1 MKTDGENNHS
11 VPLFNENN
19 VNNFQKITK
28 GLTCGHMFRLVRFTS
43 SSMKILSVR
52 TAALPALLF
61 PLIAVAQPGTS
72 DEQTMV
78 VTAAPTAV
86 SELDT
91 PAAVSVVN
99 GDEMRQAAPRVNL
112 SESLGA
118 VPGLQVQNR
127 QNYAQDLQLSIRGFG
142 SRSTY
147 GVRGLRIY
155 VDGIPATMPDG
166 QGQTSNIDI
175 GSVDSLDVLRG
186 PFSAL
191 YGNSSGGVINV
202 TTQTGSQPPTIEASS
217 YYGSFG
223 TWHYGLKATGA
234 VGDGTHAGDVD
245 YTVSTNRF
253 TTHGYRDHSGAR
265 KNLAN
270 AKLGVR
276 INDVS
281 KLTLLFNSVDIK
293 ANDAGGLTYDEWRNN
308 PRQSPRGDQY
318 NTRKSTKQTQAGLRY
333 ERQLSEQDDLSVMMY
348 AGERETTQYQSIP
361 RAPQLNP
368 SHAGGVIDLTRHYQG
383 IDTRWTHRGEL
394 LVPVTFTTGLDYE
407 NMSERRKGVENF
419 VMVNGAPQYGEEGNL
434 RRNERNLMWNIDPY
448 LQTQWQLTDKL
459 SLDAGVR
466 YSSVWFDS
474 NDYYVTPG
482 NGDDSGDASYH
493 KWLPAGSLKYA
504 VTEAWNVYLSAGR
517 GFETPTINE
526 LSYRSDNQSG
536 LNFGLQPATNDTV
549 EIGSKTRIG
558 NGLFT
563 AALFQTNTDNEIV
576 VDASSGGRTSYK
588 NAGKTRRQGMELG
601 LDQQFGES
609 WRLKAAWTWLDA
621 TYRTNVCDDASCNG
635 NRIPGI
641 ARNMGYASF
650 GYQPDRG
657 WYAGSDIRYM
667 SDIMANDEN
676 TAKAPSWT
684 VVGLTTGYKWSYG
697 KMDMDLFGRV
707 DNLFDRSYVGSVIVN
722 ESNGRYYEPAPGR
735 NYGVGLNLAWRF
747 E

>member
-1 MKTDGENNHS
+1 
-11 VPLFNENN
+11 
-19 VNNFQKITK
+19 
-28 GLTCGHMFRLVRFTS
+28 
-43 SSMKILSVR
+43 MKILSVR
-52 TAALPALLF
+52 HAALPALLL
-61 PLIAVAQPGTS
+61 PLIAAAQAA

-78 VTAAPTAV
+78 VTAAPTTV

-166 QGQTSNIDI
+166 QGQTSNIDT
-175 GSVDSLDVLRG
+175 GSVDTIEVLRG

-202 TTQTGSQPPTIEASS
+202 TSQTGTQPPTVEASS

-223 TWHYGLKATGA
+223 TWHYGMKATGA
-234 VGDGTHAGDVD
+234 VGDGSHAGDVD

-270 AKLGVR
+270 ARLGVR

-281 KLTLLFNSVDIK
+281 KLTLLLNSVDIK
-293 ANDAGGLTYDEWRNN
+293 ANDAGGLTADEWRDN

-318 NTRKSTKQTQAGLRY
+318 NTRKNTRQTQAGLRY
-333 ERQLSEQDDLSVMMY
+333 ERQLSAQDDLSVMMY
-348 AGERETTQYQSIP
+348 AGERETTQFQSIP
-361 RAPQLNP
+361 RAPQLKP

-383 IDTRWTHRGEL
+383 IDTRLTHRGEL
-394 LVPVTFTTGLDYE
+394 LVPVTLTAGLDYE
-407 NMSERRKGVENF
+407 NMSERRKGYENF
-419 VMVNGAPQYGEEGNL
+419 VMVNGAPQYGEQGAL
-434 RRNERNLMWNIDPY
+434 RRNERNLMWNVDPY

-474 NDYYVTPG
+474 NDYYITPG

-504 VTEAWNVYLSAGR
+504 LTDAWNVYLSAGR

-536 LNFGLQPATNDTV
+536 LNFGLKPSTNDTV

-576 VDASSGGRTSYK
+576 VDSSSGGRTSYK

-650 GYQPDRG
+650 GYQPEQG

-697 KMDMDLFGRV
+697 RMDMDLFGRI
-707 DNLFDRSYVGSVIVN
+707 DNLFDREYVGSVIVN

-735 NYGVGLNLAWRF
+735 NYGIGLNLAWRF

>member
-1 MKTDGENNHS
+1 
-11 VPLFNENN
+11 
-19 VNNFQKITK
+19 
-28 GLTCGHMFRLVRFTS
+28 
-43 SSMKILSVR
+43 MKILSVR
-52 TAALPALLF
+52 HAALPALLL
-61 PLIAVAQPGTS
+61 PLIAAAQTA

-78 VTAAPTAV
+78 VTAAPTTV

-175 GSVDSLDVLRG
+175 GSVDTIEVLRG

-202 TTQTGSQPPTIEASS
+202 TSQTGTQPPTVEASS

-223 TWHYGLKATGA
+223 TWHYGMKATGA
-234 VGDGTHAGDVD
+234 VGDGSHAGDVD

-270 AKLGVR
+270 ARLGVR

-281 KLTLLFNSVDIK
+281 KLTLLLNSVDIK
-293 ANDAGGLTYDEWRNN
+293 ANDAGGLTADEWRDN

-318 NTRKSTKQTQAGLRY
+318 NTRKNTRQTQAGLRY
-333 ERQLSEQDDLSVMMY
+333 ERQLSAQDDLSVMMY
-348 AGERETTQYQSIP
+348 AGERETTQFQSIP
-361 RAPQLNP
+361 RAPQLKP

-383 IDTRWTHRGEL
+383 IDTRLTHRGEL
-394 LVPVTFTTGLDYE
+394 LVPVTLTAGLDYE
-407 NMSERRKGVENF
+407 NMSERRKGYENF
-419 VMVNGAPQYGEEGNL
+419 VMVNGAPQYGEQGAL
-434 RRNERNLMWNIDPY
+434 RRNERNLMWNVDPY
-448 LQTQWQLTDKL
+448 LQTQWQLTEKL

-474 NDYYVTPG
+474 NDYYITPG

-504 VTEAWNVYLSAGR
+504 LTDAWNVYLSAGR
-517 GFETPTINE
+517 GFEAPTINE

-536 LNFGLQPATNDTV
+536 LNFGLKPSTNDTV
-549 EIGSKTRIG
+549 EIGSKTRLG
-558 NGLFT
+558 NGLLT

-576 VDASSGGRTSYK
+576 VDSSSGGRTSYK

-650 GYQPDRG
+650 GYQPEQG

-697 KMDMDLFGRV
+697 RMDMDLFGRV
-707 DNLFDRSYVGSVIVN
+707 DNLFDREYVGSVIVN

-735 NYGVGLNLAWRF
+735 NYGIGLNLAWRF

>member
-1 MKTDGENNHS
+1 
-11 VPLFNENN
+11 
-19 VNNFQKITK
+19 
-28 GLTCGHMFRLVRFTS
+28 
-43 SSMKILSVR
+43 MKILSVR
-52 TAALPALLF
+52 HAALPALLL
-61 PLIAVAQPGTS
+61 PLIAAAQAA

-78 VTAAPTAV
+78 VTAAPTTV

-175 GSVDSLDVLRG
+175 GSVDTLEVLRG

-202 TTQTGSQPPTIEASS
+202 TSQTGTQPPTVEASS

-223 TWHYGLKATGA
+223 AWHYGMKATGA
-234 VGDGTHAGDVD
+234 VGDGSHAGDVD

-270 AKLGVR
+270 ARLGVR

-281 KLTLLFNSVDIK
+281 KLTLLLNSVDIK
-293 ANDAGGLTYDEWRNN
+293 ANDAGGLTADEWRDN

-318 NTRKSTKQTQAGLRY
+318 NTRKDTRQTQAGLRY
-333 ERQLSEQDDLSVMMY
+333 ERQLSAQDDLSVMMY

-361 RAPQLNP
+361 RAPQLKP

-383 IDTRWTHRGEL
+383 IDTRLTHRGEL
-394 LVPVTFTTGLDYE
+394 LVPVTLTAGLDYE
-407 NMSERRKGVENF
+407 NMSERRKGYENF
-419 VMVNGAPQYGEEGNL
+419 VMVNGAPQYGEQGAL
-434 RRNERNLMWNIDPY
+434 RRNERNLMWNVDPY

-474 NDYYVTPG
+474 NDYYITPG
-482 NGDDSGDASYH
+482 NDDDSGDASYH

-504 VTEAWNVYLSAGR
+504 LTDAWNVYLSAGR

-526 LSYRSDNQSG
+526 LSYRADNQSG
-536 LNFGLQPATNDTV
+536 LNFGLKPSTNDTV

-558 NGLFT
+558 NGLLT
-563 AALFQTNTDNEIV
+563 AALFQTDTDNEIV
-576 VDASSGGRTSYK
+576 VDSSSGGRTSYK

-621 TYRTNVCDDASCNG
+621 TYRTNVCGDASCNG

-650 GYQPDRG
+650 GYQPEQG

-697 KMDMDLFGRV
+697 RMDMDLFGRV
-707 DNLFDRSYVGSVIVN
+707 DNLFDREYVGSVIVN

-735 NYGVGLNLAWRF
+735 NYGIGLNLAWRF

>member
-1 MKTDGENNHS
+1 
-11 VPLFNENN
+11 
-19 VNNFQKITK
+19 
-28 GLTCGHMFRLVRFTS
+28 
-43 SSMKILSVR
+43 MKILSVR
-52 TAALPALLF
+52 HAALPALLL
-61 PLIAVAQPGTS
+61 PLIAAAQTA

-78 VTAAPTAV
+78 VTAAPTTV

-175 GSVDSLDVLRG
+175 GSVDTIEVLRG

-202 TTQTGSQPPTIEASS
+202 TSQTGTQPPTVEASS

-223 TWHYGLKATGA
+223 TWHYGMKATGA
-234 VGDGTHAGDVD
+234 VGDGSHAGDVD

-270 AKLGVR
+270 ARLGVR

-281 KLTLLFNSVDIK
+281 KLTLLLNSVDIK
-293 ANDAGGLTYDEWRNN
+293 ANDAGGLTADEWRDN

-318 NTRKSTKQTQAGLRY
+318 NTRKNTRQTQAGLRY
-333 ERQLSEQDDLSVMMY
+333 ERQLSAQDDLSVMMY
-348 AGERETTQYQSIP
+348 AGERETTQFQSIP
-361 RAPQLNP
+361 RAPQLKP

-383 IDTRWTHRGEL
+383 IDTRLTHRGEL
-394 LVPVTFTTGLDYE
+394 LVPVTLTAGLDYE
-407 NMSERRKGVENF
+407 NMSERRKGYENF
-419 VMVNGAPQYGEEGNL
+419 VMVNGAPQYGEQGAL
-434 RRNERNLMWNIDPY
+434 RRNERNLMWNVDPY
-448 LQTQWQLTDKL
+448 LQTQWQFTDKL

-474 NDYYVTPG
+474 NDYYITPG

-504 VTEAWNVYLSAGR
+504 LTDAWNVYLSAGR

-536 LNFGLQPATNDTV
+536 LNFGLKPSTNDTV
-549 EIGSKTRIG
+549 EIGSKTRLG
-558 NGLFT
+558 NGLLT

-576 VDASSGGRTSYK
+576 VDSSSGGRTSYK

-650 GYQPDRG
+650 GYQPEQG

-697 KMDMDLFGRV
+697 RMDMDLFGRV
-707 DNLFDRSYVGSVIVN
+707 DNLFDREYVGSVIVN

-735 NYGVGLNLAWRF
+735 NYGIGLNLAWRF

>member
-1 MKTDGENNHS
+1 
-11 VPLFNENN
+11 
-19 VNNFQKITK
+19 
-28 GLTCGHMFRLVRFTS
+28 
-43 SSMKILSVR
+43 MKILSVR
-52 TAALPALLF
+52 HAALPALLL
-61 PLIAVAQPGTS
+61 PLIAAAQAA

-78 VTAAPTAV
+78 VTAAPTTV

-175 GSVDSLDVLRG
+175 GSVDTIEVLRG

-202 TTQTGSQPPTIEASS
+202 TSQTGTQPPTVEASS

-223 TWHYGLKATGA
+223 TWHYGMKATGA
-234 VGDGTHAGDVD
+234 VGDGSHAGDVD

-270 AKLGVR
+270 ARLGVR

-281 KLTLLFNSVDIK
+281 KLTLLLNSVDIK
-293 ANDAGGLTYDEWRNN
+293 ANDAGGLTADEWRDN
-308 PRQSPRGDQY
+308 PRQSPHGDQY
-318 NTRKSTKQTQAGLRY
+318 NTRKNTRQTQAGLRY
-333 ERQLSEQDDLSVMMY
+333 ERQLSAQDDLSVMMY
-348 AGERETTQYQSIP
+348 AGERETTQFQSIP
-361 RAPQLNP
+361 RAPQLKP

-383 IDTRWTHRGEL
+383 IDTRLTHRGEL
-394 LVPVTFTTGLDYE
+394 LVPVTLTAGLDYE
-407 NMSERRKGVENF
+407 NMSERRKGYENF
-419 VMVNGAPQYGEEGNL
+419 VMVNGAPQYGEQGAL
-434 RRNERNLMWNIDPY
+434 RRNERNLMWNVDPY

-474 NDYYVTPG
+474 NDYYITPG

-504 VTEAWNVYLSAGR
+504 LTDAWNVYLSAGR

-536 LNFGLQPATNDTV
+536 LNFGLKPSTNDTV

-576 VDASSGGRTSYK
+576 VDSSSGGRTSYK

-650 GYQPDRG
+650 GYQPEQG

-697 KMDMDLFGRV
+697 RMDMDLFGRI
-707 DNLFDRSYVGSVIVN
+707 DNLFDREYVGSVIVN

-735 NYGVGLNLAWRF
+735 NYGIGLNLAWRF
-747 E
+747 EYHAPSPPMPLAIGGRSAFPYRLFHRQADTRQPTALDTPPPS

>member
-1 MKTDGENNHS
+1 
-11 VPLFNENN
+11 
-19 VNNFQKITK
+19 
-28 GLTCGHMFRLVRFTS
+28 
-43 SSMKILSVR
+43 MKILSVR
-52 TAALPALLF
+52 HAALPALLL
-61 PLIAVAQPGTS
+61 PLIAAAQAA

-78 VTAAPTAV
+78 VTAAPTTV

-99 GDEMRQAAPRVNL
+99 GDEMRQAVPRVNL

-175 GSVDSLDVLRG
+175 GSVDTIEVLRG

-202 TTQTGSQPPTIEASS
+202 TSQTGTQPPTVEASS

-223 TWHYGLKATGA
+223 TWHYGMKATGA
-234 VGDGTHAGDVD
+234 VGDGSHAGDVD

-270 AKLGVR
+270 ARLGVR

-281 KLTLLFNSVDIK
+281 KLTLLLNSVDIK
-293 ANDAGGLTYDEWRNN
+293 ANDAGGLTADEWRDN

-318 NTRKSTKQTQAGLRY
+318 NTRKNTRQTQAGLRY
-333 ERQLSEQDDLSVMMY
+333 ERQLSAQDDLSVMMY
-348 AGERETTQYQSIP
+348 AGERETTQFQSIP
-361 RAPQLNP
+361 RAPQLKP

-383 IDTRWTHRGEL
+383 IDTRLTHRGEL
-394 LVPVTFTTGLDYE
+394 LVPVTLTAGLDYE
-407 NMSERRKGVENF
+407 NMSERRKGYENF
-419 VMVNGAPQYGEEGNL
+419 VMVNGAPQYGEQGAL
-434 RRNERNLMWNIDPY
+434 RRNERNLMWNVDPY

-474 NDYYVTPG
+474 NDYYITPG

-493 KWLPAGSLKYA
+493 KWLPAGSLKY
-504 VTEAWNVYLSAGR
+504 TLTDAWNVYLSAGR

-536 LNFGLQPATNDTV
+536 LNFGLKPSTNDTV

-576 VDASSGGRTSYK
+576 VDSSSGGRTSYK

-650 GYQPDRG
+650 GYQPEQG

-697 KMDMDLFGRV
+697 RMDMDLFGRI
-707 DNLFDRSYVGSVIVN
+707 DNLFDREYVGSVIVN

-735 NYGVGLNLAWRF
+735 NYGIGLNLAWRF

>member
-1 MKTDGENNHS
+1 
-11 VPLFNENN
+11 
-19 VNNFQKITK
+19 
-28 GLTCGHMFRLVRFTS
+28 
-43 SSMKILSVR
+43 MKILSVR
-52 TAALPALLF
+52 HAALPALLL
-61 PLIAVAQPGTS
+61 PLIAAAQAA

-78 VTAAPTAV
+78 VTAAPTTV

-175 GSVDSLDVLRG
+175 GSVDTIEVLRG

-202 TTQTGSQPPTIEASS
+202 TSQTGTQPPTVEASS

-223 TWHYGLKATGA
+223 TWHYGMKATGA
-234 VGDGTHAGDVD
+234 VGDGSHAGDVD

-270 AKLGVR
+270 ARLGVR

-281 KLTLLFNSVDIK
+281 KLTLLQNSVDIK
-293 ANDAGGLTYDEWRNN
+293 ANDAGGLTADEWRDN

-318 NTRKSTKQTQAGLRY
+318 NTRKNTRQTQAGLRY
-333 ERQLSEQDDLSVMMY
+333 ERQLSAQDDLSVMMY
-348 AGERETTQYQSIP
+348 AGERETTQFQSIP
-361 RAPQLNP
+361 RAPQLKP

-383 IDTRWTHRGEL
+383 IDTRLTHRGEL
-394 LVPVTFTTGLDYE
+394 LVPVTLTAGLDYE
-407 NMSERRKGVENF
+407 NMSERRKGYENF
-419 VMVNGAPQYGEEGNL
+419 VMVNGAPQYGEQGAL
-434 RRNERNLMWNIDPY
+434 RRNERNLMWNVDPY

-474 NDYYVTPG
+474 NDYYITPG

-504 VTEAWNVYLSAGR
+504 LTDAWNVYLSAGR

-536 LNFGLQPATNDTV
+536 LNFGLKPSTNDTV

-576 VDASSGGRTSYK
+576 VDSSSGGRTSYK

-650 GYQPDRG
+650 GYQPEQG

-697 KMDMDLFGRV
+697 RMDMDLFGRI
-707 DNLFDRSYVGSVIVN
+707 DNLFDREYVGSVIVN

-735 NYGVGLNLAWRF
+735 NYGIGLNLAWRF

>member
-1 MKTDGENNHS
+1 
-11 VPLFNENN
+11 
-19 VNNFQKITK
+19 
-28 GLTCGHMFRLVRFTS
+28 
-43 SSMKILSVR
+43 MKIIAMR
-52 TAALPALLF
+52 TVALPALLL
-61 PLIAVAQPGTS
+61 PLVASVHASTN

-78 VTAAPTAV
+78 VTATPTAV

-99 GDEMRQAAPRVNL
+99 GDDMRQAAPRINL

-147 GVRGLRIY
+147 GVRGLRLY

-175 GSVDSLDVLRG
+175 GSIDSLEVLRG

-202 TTQTGSQPPTIEASS
+202 NTQTGSQPPTIEASS

-234 VGDGTHAGDVD
+234 VGDGTQAGDVD

-253 TTHGYRDHSGAR
+253 TTHGSRDHSGAR

-293 ANDAGGLTYDEWRNN
+293 ANDPGGLTYDEWRNN
-308 PRQSPRGDQY
+308 PQQSPRGDQY
-318 NTRKSTKQTQAGLRY
+318 NTRKTVKQTQAGLRY
-333 ERQLSEQDDLSVMMY
+333 ERQLSQQDDLSVMMY

-361 RAPQLNP
+361 VAAQDNP
-368 SHAGGVIDLTRHYQG
+368 SNSGGVIDLTRHYQG

-394 LVPVTFTTGLDYE
+394 LVPVTFTTGLNYE
-407 NMSERRKGVENF
+407 NMSEQRKGYENF
-419 VMVNGAPQYGEEGNL
+419 VVTNDGVQLGEKGNL
-434 RRNERNLMWNIDPY
+434 RRNERNLMWNVDPY

-459 SLDAGVR
+459 TFDAGVR

-474 NDYYVTPG
+474 NDHYVTEDNP
-482 NGDDSGDASYH
+482 DSSDSTSYH

-517 GFETPTINE
+517 GFETPTITE
-526 LSYRSDNQSG
+526 LSYRSKNIAG
-536 LNFGLQPATNDTV
+536 LNLGLKPATNDTV
-549 EIGSKTRIG
+549 EIGSKLRVA
-558 NGLFT
+558 NGLLT
-563 AALFQTNTDNEIV
+563 AALFQTDTDNEIV
-576 VDASSGGRTSYK
+576 ADDSAGGRTSYK
-588 NAGKTRRQGMELG
+588 NAGKTRRQGVELG
-601 LDQQFGES
+601 LDQQFGDS
-609 WRLKAAWTWLDA
+609 WKLKVAWTWLDA
-621 TYRTNVCDDASCNG
+621 TYRTNVCDSSDCNG

-650 GYQPDRG
+650 GYQPEQG
-657 WYAGSDIRYM
+657 WYAGSDTRYM
-667 SDIMANDEN
+667 GDIMANDAN

-707 DNLFDRSYVGSVIVN
+707 DNLFDRTYVGSLIVN
-722 ESNGRYYEPAPGR
+722 ESKGRYFEPAPGR
-735 NYGVGLNLAWRF
+735 NFGIGMNLAWRF

>member
-1 MKTDGENNHS
+1 
-11 VPLFNENN
+11 
-19 VNNFQKITK
+19 
-28 GLTCGHMFRLVRFTS
+28 
-43 SSMKILSVR
+43 MKILSVR
-52 TAALPALLF
+52 HAALPALLL
-61 PLIAVAQPGTS
+61 PLIAAAQAA

-78 VTAAPTAV
+78 VTAAPTTV

-175 GSVDSLDVLRG
+175 GSVDTIEVLRG

-202 TTQTGSQPPTIEASS
+202 TSQTGTQPPTVEASS

-223 TWHYGLKATGA
+223 TWHYGMKATGA
-234 VGDGTHAGDVD
+234 VGDGSHAGDVD

-270 AKLGVR
+270 ARLGVR

-281 KLTLLFNSVDIK
+281 KLTLLLNSVDIK
-293 ANDAGGLTYDEWRNN
+293 ANDAGGLTADEWRDN

-318 NTRKSTKQTQAGLRY
+318 NTRKNTRQTQAGLRY
-333 ERQLSEQDDLSVMMY
+333 ERQLSAQDDLSVMMY
-348 AGERETTQYQSIP
+348 AGERETTQFQSIP
-361 RAPQLNP
+361 RAPQLKP

-383 IDTRWTHRGEL
+383 IDTRLTHRGEL
-394 LVPVTFTTGLDYE
+394 LVPVTLTAGLDYE
-407 NMSERRKGVENF
+407 NMSERRKGYENF
-419 VMVNGAPQYGEEGNL
+419 VMVNGAPQYGEQGAL
-434 RRNERNLMWNIDPY
+434 RRNERNLMWNVDPY

-474 NDYYVTPG
+474 NDYYITPG

-504 VTEAWNVYLSAGR
+504 LTDAWNVYLSAGR

-536 LNFGLQPATNDTV
+536 LNFGLKPSTNDTV

-576 VDASSGGRTSYK
+576 VDSSSGGRTSYK

-609 WRLKAAWTWLDA
+609 WSLKAAWTWLDA

-650 GYQPDRG
+650 GYQPEQG

-697 KMDMDLFGRV
+697 RMDMDLFGRI
-707 DNLFDRSYVGSVIVN
+707 DNLFDREYVGSVIVN

-735 NYGVGLNLAWRF
+735 NYGIGLNLAWRF

>member
-1 MKTDGENNHS
+1 MRH
-11 VPLFNENN
+11 
-19 VNNFQKITK
+19 
-28 GLTCGHMFRLVRFTS
+28 
-43 SSMKILSVR
+43 
-52 TAALPALLF
+52 AALPALLL
-61 PLIAVAQPGTS
+61 PLIAAAQAA

-78 VTAAPTAV
+78 VTAAPTTV

-175 GSVDSLDVLRG
+175 GSVDTIEVLRG

-202 TTQTGSQPPTIEASS
+202 TSQTGTQPPTVEASS

-223 TWHYGLKATGA
+223 TWHYGMKATGA
-234 VGDGTHAGDVD
+234 VGDGSHAGDVD

-270 AKLGVR
+270 ARLGVR

-281 KLTLLFNSVDIK
+281 KLTLLLNSVDIK
-293 ANDAGGLTYDEWRNN
+293 ANDAGGLTADEWRDN

-318 NTRKSTKQTQAGLRY
+318 NTRKNTRQTQAGLRY
-333 ERQLSEQDDLSVMMY
+333 ERQLSAQDDLSVMMY
-348 AGERETTQYQSIP
+348 AGERETTQFQSIP
-361 RAPQLNP
+361 RAPQLKP

-383 IDTRWTHRGEL
+383 IDTRLTHRGEL
-394 LVPVTFTTGLDYE
+394 LVPVTLTAGLDYE
-407 NMSERRKGVENF
+407 NMSERRKGYENF
-419 VMVNGAPQYGEEGNL
+419 VMVNGAPQYGEQGAL
-434 RRNERNLMWNIDPY
+434 RRNERNLMWNVDPY

-474 NDYYVTPG
+474 NDYYITPG

-504 VTEAWNVYLSAGR
+504 LTDAWNVYLSAGR

-536 LNFGLQPATNDTV
+536 LNFGLKPSTNDTV

-576 VDASSGGRTSYK
+576 VDSSSGGRTSYK

-650 GYQPDRG
+650 GYQPEQG

-697 KMDMDLFGRV
+697 RMDMDLFGRI
-707 DNLFDRSYVGSVIVN
+707 DNLFDREYVGSVIVN

-735 NYGVGLNLAWRF
+735 NYGIGMNLAWRF

>member
-1 MKTDGENNHS
+1 
-11 VPLFNENN
+11 
-19 VNNFQKITK
+19 
-28 GLTCGHMFRLVRFTS
+28 
-43 SSMKILSVR
+43 MKILSVR
-52 TAALPALLF
+52 HAALPALLL
-61 PLIAVAQPGTS
+61 PLIAAAQAA

-78 VTAAPTAV
+78 VTAAPTTV

-175 GSVDSLDVLRG
+175 GSVDTIEVLRG

-202 TTQTGSQPPTIEASS
+202 TSQTGTQPPTVEASS

-223 TWHYGLKATGA
+223 TWHYGMKATGA
-234 VGDGTHAGDVD
+234 VGDGSHAGDVD

-270 AKLGVR
+270 ARLGVR

-281 KLTLLFNSVDIK
+281 KLTLLLNSVDIK
-293 ANDAGGLTYDEWRNN
+293 ANDAGGLTADEWRDN

-318 NTRKSTKQTQAGLRY
+318 NTRKNTRQTQAGLRY
-333 ERQLSEQDDLSVMMY
+333 ERQLSAQDDLSVMMY
-348 AGERETTQYQSIP
+348 AGERETTQFQSIP
-361 RAPQLNP
+361 RAPQLKP

-383 IDTRWTHRGEL
+383 IDTRLTHRGEL
-394 LVPVTFTTGLDYE
+394 LVPVTLTAGLDYE
-407 NMSERRKGVENF
+407 NMSERRKGYENF
-419 VMVNGAPQYGEEGNL
+419 VMVNGAPQYGEQGAL
-434 RRNERNLMWNIDPY
+434 RRNERNLMWNVDPY

-474 NDYYVTPG
+474 NDYYITPG

-504 VTEAWNVYLSAGR
+504 LTDAWNVYLSAGR

-536 LNFGLQPATNDTV
+536 LNFGLKPSTNDTV

-563 AALFQTNTDNEIV
+563 ATLFQTNTDNEIV
-576 VDASSGGRTSYK
+576 VDSSSGGRTSYK

-650 GYQPDRG
+650 GYQPEQG

-667 SDIMANDEN
+667 SEIMANDEN

-697 KMDMDLFGRV
+697 RMDMDLFGRI
-707 DNLFDRSYVGSVIVN
+707 DNLFDREYVGSVIVN

-735 NYGVGLNLAWRF
+735 NYGIGLNLAWRF

>member
-1 MKTDGENNHS
+1 
-11 VPLFNENN
+11 
-19 VNNFQKITK
+19 
-28 GLTCGHMFRLVRFTS
+28 
-43 SSMKILSVR
+43 MKILSVR
-52 TAALPALLF
+52 HAALPALLL
-61 PLIAVAQPGTS
+61 PLIAAAQAA

-78 VTAAPTAV
+78 VTAAPTTV

-175 GSVDSLDVLRG
+175 GSVDTIEVLRG

-202 TTQTGSQPPTIEASS
+202 TSQTGTQPPTVEASS

-223 TWHYGLKATGA
+223 TWHYGMKATGA
-234 VGDGTHAGDVD
+234 VGDGSHAGDVD

-270 AKLGVR
+270 ARLGVR

-281 KLTLLFNSVDIK
+281 KLTLLLNSVDIK
-293 ANDAGGLTYDEWRNN
+293 ANDAGGLTADEWRDN
-308 PRQSPRGDQY
+308 PRQSPRGPQY
-318 NTRKSTKQTQAGLRY
+318 NTRKNTRQTQAGLRY
-333 ERQLSEQDDLSVMMY
+333 ERQLSAQDDLSVMMY
-348 AGERETTQYQSIP
+348 AGERETTQFQSIP
-361 RAPQLNP
+361 RAPQLKP

-383 IDTRWTHRGEL
+383 IDTRLTHRGEL
-394 LVPVTFTTGLDYE
+394 LVPVTLTAGLDYE
-407 NMSERRKGVENF
+407 NMSERRKGYENF
-419 VMVNGAPQYGEEGNL
+419 VMVNGAPQYGEQGAL
-434 RRNERNLMWNIDPY
+434 RRNERNLMWNVDPY

-474 NDYYVTPG
+474 NDYYITPG

-504 VTEAWNVYLSAGR
+504 LIDAWNVYLSAGR

-536 LNFGLQPATNDTV
+536 LNFGLKPSTNDTV

-576 VDASSGGRTSYK
+576 VDSSSGGRTSYK

-650 GYQPDRG
+650 GYQPEQG

-697 KMDMDLFGRV
+697 RMDMDLFGRI
-707 DNLFDRSYVGSVIVN
+707 DNLFDREYVGSVIVN

-735 NYGVGLNLAWRF
+735 NYGIGLNLAWRF

>member
-1 MKTDGENNHS
+1 
-11 VPLFNENN
+11 
-19 VNNFQKITK
+19 
-28 GLTCGHMFRLVRFTS
+28 
-43 SSMKILSVR
+43 MKILSVR
-52 TAALPALLF
+52 HAALPALLL
-61 PLIAVAQPGTS
+61 PLIAAAQAA

-78 VTAAPTAV
+78 VTAAPTTV

-175 GSVDSLDVLRG
+175 GSVDTIEVLRG

-202 TTQTGSQPPTIEASS
+202 TSQTGTQPPTVEASS

-223 TWHYGLKATGA
+223 TWHYGMKATGA
-234 VGDGTHAGDVD
+234 VGDGSHAGDVD

-270 AKLGVR
+270 ARLGVR

-281 KLTLLFNSVDIK
+281 KLTLLLNSVDIK
-293 ANDAGGLTYDEWRNN
+293 ANDAGGLTADEWRDN

-318 NTRKSTKQTQAGLRY
+318 NTRKNTRQTQAGLRY
-333 ERQLSEQDDLSVMMY
+333 ERQLSAQDDLSVMMY
-348 AGERETTQYQSIP
+348 AGERETTQFQSIP
-361 RAPQLNP
+361 RAPQLKP

-383 IDTRWTHRGEL
+383 IDTRLTHRGEL
-394 LVPVTFTTGLDYE
+394 LVPVTLTAGLDYE
-407 NMSERRKGVENF
+407 NMSERRKGYENF
-419 VMVNGAPQYGEEGNL
+419 VMVNGAPQYGEQGAL
-434 RRNERNLMWNIDPY
+434 RRNERNLMWNVAPY

-474 NDYYVTPG
+474 NDYYITPG

-504 VTEAWNVYLSAGR
+504 LTDAWNVYLSAGR

-536 LNFGLQPATNDTV
+536 LNLGLKPSTNDTV

-576 VDASSGGRTSYK
+576 VDSSSGGRTSYK

-650 GYQPDRG
+650 GYQPEQG

-697 KMDMDLFGRV
+697 RMDMDLFGRI
-707 DNLFDRSYVGSVIVN
+707 DNLFDREYVGSVIVN

-735 NYGVGLNLAWRF
+735 NYGIGLNLAWRF

>member
-1 MKTDGENNHS
+1 
-11 VPLFNENN
+11 
-19 VNNFQKITK
+19 
-28 GLTCGHMFRLVRFTS
+28 
-43 SSMKILSVR
+43 MKILSVR
-52 TAALPALLF
+52 HAALPALLL
-61 PLIAVAQPGTS
+61 PLIAAAQAA

-78 VTAAPTAV
+78 VTAAPTTV

-175 GSVDSLDVLRG
+175 GSVDTIEVLRG

-202 TTQTGSQPPTIEASS
+202 TSQTGTQPPTVEASS

-223 TWHYGLKATGA
+223 TWHYGMKATGA
-234 VGDGTHAGDVD
+234 VGDGSHAGDVD

-270 AKLGVR
+270 ARLGVR

-281 KLTLLFNSVDIK
+281 KLTLLLNSVDIK
-293 ANDAGGLTYDEWRNN
+293 ANDAGGLTADEWRDN

-318 NTRKSTKQTQAGLRY
+318 NTRKNTRQTQAGLRY
-333 ERQLSEQDDLSVMMY
+333 ERQLSAQDDLSVMMY
-348 AGERETTQYQSIP
+348 AGERETTQFQSIP
-361 RAPQLNP
+361 RAPQLKP

-383 IDTRWTHRGEL
+383 IDTRLTHRGEL
-394 LVPVTFTTGLDYE
+394 LVPVTLTAGLGYE
-407 NMSERRKGVENF
+407 NMSERRKGYENF
-419 VMVNGAPQYGEEGNL
+419 VMVNGAPQYGEQGAL
-434 RRNERNLMWNIDPY
+434 RRNERNLMWNVDPY

-474 NDYYVTPG
+474 NDYYITPG

-504 VTEAWNVYLSAGR
+504 LTDAWNVYLSAGR

-536 LNFGLQPATNDTV
+536 LNFGLKPSTNDTV

-576 VDASSGGRTSYK
+576 VDSSSGGRTSYK

-650 GYQPDRG
+650 GYQPEQG

-697 KMDMDLFGRV
+697 RMDMDLFGRI
-707 DNLFDRSYVGSVIVN
+707 DNLFDREYVGSVIVN

-735 NYGVGLNLAWRF
+735 NYGIGLNLAWRF

>member
-1 MKTDGENNHS
+1 
-11 VPLFNENN
+11 
-19 VNNFQKITK
+19 
-28 GLTCGHMFRLVRFTS
+28 
-43 SSMKILSVR
+43 MKILSVR
-52 TAALPALLF
+52 HAALPALLL
-61 PLIAVAQPGTS
+61 PLIAAAQAS

-78 VTAAPTAV
+78 VTAAPTTV

-175 GSVDSLDVLRG
+175 GSVDTIEVLRG

-202 TTQTGSQPPTIEASS
+202 TSQTGTQPPTVEASS

-223 TWHYGLKATGA
+223 TWHYGMKATGA
-234 VGDGTHAGDVD
+234 VGDGSHAGDVD

-270 AKLGVR
+270 ARLGVR

-281 KLTLLFNSVDIK
+281 KLTLLLNSVDIK
-293 ANDAGGLTYDEWRNN
+293 ANDAGGLTADEWRDN

-318 NTRKSTKQTQAGLRY
+318 NTRKNTRQTQAGLRY
-333 ERQLSEQDDLSVMMY
+333 ERQLSAQDDLSVMMY
-348 AGERETTQYQSIP
+348 AGERETTQFQSIP
-361 RAPQLNP
+361 RAPQLKP

-383 IDTRWTHRGEL
+383 IDTRLTHRGEL
-394 LVPVTFTTGLDYE
+394 LVPVTLTAGLDYE
-407 NMSERRKGVENF
+407 NMSERRKGYENF
-419 VMVNGAPQYGEEGNL
+419 VMVNGAPQYGEQGAL
-434 RRNERNLMWNIDPY
+434 RRNERNLMWNVDPY

-474 NDYYVTPG
+474 NDYYITPG

-504 VTEAWNVYLSAGR
+504 LTDAWNVYLSAGR

-536 LNFGLQPATNDTV
+536 LNFGLKPSTNDTV

-576 VDASSGGRTSYK
+576 VDSSSGGRTSYK

-650 GYQPDRG
+650 GYQPEQG

-697 KMDMDLFGRV
+697 RMDMDLFGRI
-707 DNLFDRSYVGSVIVN
+707 DNLFDREYVGSVIVN

-735 NYGVGLNLAWRF
+735 NYGIGLNLAWRF

>member
-1 MKTDGENNHS
+1 
-11 VPLFNENN
+11 
-19 VNNFQKITK
+19 
-28 GLTCGHMFRLVRFTS
+28 
-43 SSMKILSVR
+43 MKILSVR
-52 TAALPALLF
+52 HAALPALLL
-61 PLIAVAQPGTS
+61 PLIAAAQAA

-78 VTAAPTAV
+78 VTAAPTTV

-175 GSVDSLDVLRG
+175 GSVDTIEVLRG

-202 TTQTGSQPPTIEASS
+202 TSQTGTQPPTVEASS

-223 TWHYGLKATGA
+223 TWHYGMKATGA
-234 VGDGTHAGDVD
+234 VGDGSHAGDVD

-265 KNLAN
+265 KNQAN
-270 AKLGVR
+270 ARLGVR

-281 KLTLLFNSVDIK
+281 KLTLLLNSVDIK
-293 ANDAGGLTYDEWRNN
+293 ANDAGGLTADEWRDN

-318 NTRKSTKQTQAGLRY
+318 NTRKNTRQTQAGLRY
-333 ERQLSEQDDLSVMMY
+333 ERQLSAQDDLSVMMY
-348 AGERETTQYQSIP
+348 AGERETTQFQSIP
-361 RAPQLNP
+361 RAPQLKP

-383 IDTRWTHRGEL
+383 IDTRLTHRGEL
-394 LVPVTFTTGLDYE
+394 LVPVTLTAGLDYE
-407 NMSERRKGVENF
+407 NMSERRKGYENF
-419 VMVNGAPQYGEEGNL
+419 VMVNGAPQYGEQGAL
-434 RRNERNLMWNIDPY
+434 RRNERNLMWNVDPY

-474 NDYYVTPG
+474 NDYYITPG

-504 VTEAWNVYLSAGR
+504 LTDAWNVYLSAGR

-536 LNFGLQPATNDTV
+536 LNFGLKPSTNDTV

-576 VDASSGGRTSYK
+576 VDSSSGGRTSYK

-650 GYQPDRG
+650 GYQPEQG

-697 KMDMDLFGRV
+697 RMDMDLFGRI
-707 DNLFDRSYVGSVIVN
+707 DNLFDREYVGSVIVN

-735 NYGVGLNLAWRF
+735 NYGIGLNLAWRF

>member
-1 MKTDGENNHS
+1 
-11 VPLFNENN
+11 
-19 VNNFQKITK
+19 
-28 GLTCGHMFRLVRFTS
+28 
-43 SSMKILSVR
+43 MKILSVR
-52 TAALPALLF
+52 HAALPALLL
-61 PLIAVAQPGTS
+61 PLIAAAQTA

-78 VTAAPTAV
+78 VTAAPTTV

-91 PAAVSVVN
+91 PVAVSVVN

-175 GSVDSLDVLRG
+175 GSVDTIEVLRG

-202 TTQTGSQPPTIEASS
+202 TSQTGTQPPTVEASS

-223 TWHYGLKATGA
+223 TWHYGMKATGA
-234 VGDGTHAGDVD
+234 VGDGSHAGDVD

-270 AKLGVR
+270 ARLGVR

-281 KLTLLFNSVDIK
+281 KLTLLLNSVDIK
-293 ANDAGGLTYDEWRNN
+293 ANDAGGLTADEWRDN

-318 NTRKSTKQTQAGLRY
+318 NTRKNTRQTQAGLRY
-333 ERQLSEQDDLSVMMY
+333 ERQLSAQDDLSVMMY
-348 AGERETTQYQSIP
+348 AGERETTQFQSIP
-361 RAPQLNP
+361 RTPQLKP

-383 IDTRWTHRGEL
+383 IDTRLTHRGEL
-394 LVPVTFTTGLDYE
+394 LVPITLTAGLDYE
-407 NMSERRKGVENF
+407 NMSERRKGYENF
-419 VMVNGAPQYGEEGNL
+419 VMVNGAPQYGEQGAL

-474 NDYYVTPG
+474 NDYYITPG

-504 VTEAWNVYLSAGR
+504 LTDAWNVYLSAGR

-536 LNFGLQPATNDTV
+536 LNFGLKPSTNDTV
-549 EIGSKTRIG
+549 EIGSKTRLG
-558 NGLFT
+558 NGLLT

-576 VDASSGGRTSYK
+576 VDSSSGGRTSYK

-650 GYQPDRG
+650 GYQPEQG

-697 KMDMDLFGRV
+697 RMDMDLFGRV
-707 DNLFDRSYVGSVIVN
+707 DNLFDREYVGSVIVN

-735 NYGVGLNLAWRF
+735 NYGIGLNLAWRF

>member
-1 MKTDGENNHS
+1 
-11 VPLFNENN
+11 
-19 VNNFQKITK
+19 
-28 GLTCGHMFRLVRFTS
+28 
-43 SSMKILSVR
+43 MKILSVR
-52 TAALPALLF
+52 HAALPALLL
-61 PLIAVAQPGTS
+61 PLIAAAQTA

-78 VTAAPTAV
+78 VTAAPTTV

-118 VPGLQVQNR
+118 IPGLQVQNR

-175 GSVDSLDVLRG
+175 GSVDTIEVLRG

-202 TTQTGSQPPTIEASS
+202 TSQTGTQPPTVEASS

-223 TWHYGLKATGA
+223 TWHYGMKATGA
-234 VGDGTHAGDVD
+234 VGDGSHAGDVD

-270 AKLGVR
+270 ARLGVR

-281 KLTLLFNSVDIK
+281 KLTLLLDSVDIK
-293 ANDAGGLTYDEWRNN
+293 ANDAGGLTADEWRDN

-318 NTRKSTKQTQAGLRY
+318 NTRKNTRQTQAGLRY
-333 ERQLSEQDDLSVMMY
+333 ERQLSAQDDLSVMMY
-348 AGERETTQYQSIP
+348 AGERETTQFQSIP
-361 RAPQLNP
+361 RAPQLKP

-383 IDTRWTHRGEL
+383 IDTRLTHRGEL
-394 LVPVTFTTGLDYE
+394 LVPVTLTAGLDYE
-407 NMSERRKGVENF
+407 NMSERRKGYENF
-419 VMVNGAPQYGEEGNL
+419 VMVNGAPQYGEQGAL
-434 RRNERNLMWNIDPY
+434 RRNERNLMWNVDPY

-474 NDYYVTPG
+474 NDYYITPG

-504 VTEAWNVYLSAGR
+504 LTDAWNVYLSAGR

-536 LNFGLQPATNDTV
+536 LNFGLKPSTNDTV
-549 EIGSKTRIG
+549 EIGSKTRLG
-558 NGLFT
+558 NGLLT

-576 VDASSGGRTSYK
+576 VDSSSGGRTSYK

-650 GYQPDRG
+650 GYQPEQG

-697 KMDMDLFGRV
+697 RMDMDLFGRV
-707 DNLFDRSYVGSVIVN
+707 DNLFDREYVGSVIVN

-735 NYGVGLNLAWRF
+735 NYGIGLNLAWRF

>member
-1 MKTDGENNHS
+1 
-11 VPLFNENN
+11 
-19 VNNFQKITK
+19 
-28 GLTCGHMFRLVRFTS
+28 
-43 SSMKILSVR
+43 MKILSVR
-52 TAALPALLF
+52 HAALPALLL
-61 PLIAVAQPGTS
+61 PLIAAAQTA

-78 VTAAPTAV
+78 VTAAPTTV

-175 GSVDSLDVLRG
+175 GSVDTIEVLRG

-202 TTQTGSQPPTIEASS
+202 TSQTGTQPPTVEASS

-223 TWHYGLKATGA
+223 TWHYGMKATGA
-234 VGDGTHAGDVD
+234 VGDGSHAGDVD

-270 AKLGVR
+270 ARLGVR

-281 KLTLLFNSVDIK
+281 KLTLLLNSVDIK
-293 ANDAGGLTYDEWRNN
+293 ANDAGGLTADEWRDN

-318 NTRKSTKQTQAGLRY
+318 NTRKNIRQTQAGLRY
-333 ERQLSEQDDLSVMMY
+333 ERQLSAQDDLSVMMY
-348 AGERETTQYQSIP
+348 AGERETTQFQSIP
-361 RAPQLNP
+361 RAPQLKP
-368 SHAGGVIDLTRHYQG
+368 SHAGGVIELTRHYQG
-383 IDTRWTHRGEL
+383 IDTRLTHRGEL
-394 LVPVTFTTGLDYE
+394 LVPVTLTAGLDYE
-407 NMSERRKGVENF
+407 NMSERRKGYENF
-419 VMVNGAPQYGEEGNL
+419 VMVNGAPQYGEQGAL
-434 RRNERNLMWNIDPY
+434 RRNERNLMWNVDPY

-474 NDYYVTPG
+474 NDYYITPG

-504 VTEAWNVYLSAGR
+504 LTDAWNVYLSAGR

-536 LNFGLQPATNDTV
+536 LNFGLKPSTNDTV
-549 EIGSKTRIG
+549 EIGSKTRLG
-558 NGLFT
+558 NGLLT

-576 VDASSGGRTSYK
+576 VDSSSGGRTSYK

-650 GYQPDRG
+650 GYQPEQG

-697 KMDMDLFGRV
+697 RMDMDLFGRV
-707 DNLFDRSYVGSVIVN
+707 DNLFDREYVGSVIVN

-735 NYGVGLNLAWRF
+735 NYGIGLNLAWRF

>member
-1 MKTDGENNHS
+1 
-11 VPLFNENN
+11 
-19 VNNFQKITK
+19 
-28 GLTCGHMFRLVRFTS
+28 
-43 SSMKILSVR
+43 MKILSVR
-52 TAALPALLF
+52 HAALPALLL
-61 PLIAVAQPGTS
+61 PLIAAAQAA

-78 VTAAPTAV
+78 VTAAPTTV

-175 GSVDSLDVLRG
+175 GSVDTLEVLRG

-202 TTQTGSQPPTIEASS
+202 TSQTGTQPPTVEASS

-223 TWHYGLKATGA
+223 TWHYGMKATGA
-234 VGDGTHAGDVD
+234 VGDGSHAGDVD

-270 AKLGVR
+270 ARLGVR

-281 KLTLLFNSVDIK
+281 KLTLLLNSVDIK
-293 ANDAGGLTYDEWRNN
+293 ANDAGGLTADEWRDN

-318 NTRKSTKQTQAGLRY
+318 NTRKDTRQTQAGLRY
-333 ERQLSEQDDLSVMMY
+333 ERQLSDQDDLSVMMY

-361 RAPQLNP
+361 RVPQLKP

-383 IDTRWTHRGEL
+383 IDTRLTHRGEL
-394 LVPVTFTTGLDYE
+394 LVPVTLTAGLDYE
-407 NMSERRKGVENF
+407 NMSERRKGYENF
-419 VMVNGAPQYGEEGNL
+419 VMVNGAPQYGEQGAL
-434 RRNERNLMWNIDPY
+434 RRNERNLMWNVDPY

-474 NDYYVTPG
+474 NDYYITPG

-504 VTEAWNVYLSAGR
+504 LTDAWNVYLSAGR

-526 LSYRSDNQSG
+526 LSYRADNQSG
-536 LNFGLQPATNDTV
+536 LNFGLKPSTNDTV

-558 NGLFT
+558 NGLLT
-563 AALFQTNTDNEIV
+563 AALFQTDTDNEIV
-576 VDASSGGRTSYK
+576 VDSSSGGRTSYK

-621 TYRTNVCDDASCNG
+621 TYRTNVCGDASCNG

-650 GYQPDRG
+650 GYQPEQG

-697 KMDMDLFGRV
+697 RMDMDLFGRV
-707 DNLFDRSYVGSVIVN
+707 DNLFDREYVGSVIVN

-735 NYGVGLNLAWRF
+735 NYGIGLNLAWRF

>member
-1 MKTDGENNHS
+1 
-11 VPLFNENN
+11 
-19 VNNFQKITK
+19 
-28 GLTCGHMFRLVRFTS
+28 
-43 SSMKILSVR
+43 MKILSVR
-52 TAALPALLF
+52 HAALPALLL
-61 PLIAVAQPGTS
+61 PLIAAAQAA

-78 VTAAPTAV
+78 VTAAPTTV

-175 GSVDSLDVLRG
+175 GSVDTIEVLRG

-202 TTQTGSQPPTIEASS
+202 TSQTGTQPPTVEASS

-223 TWHYGLKATGA
+223 TWHYGMKATGA
-234 VGDGTHAGDVD
+234 VGDGSHAGDVD

-270 AKLGVR
+270 ARLGVR

-281 KLTLLFNSVDIK
+281 KLTLLLNSVDIK
-293 ANDAGGLTYDEWRNN
+293 ANDAGGLTADEWRDN

-318 NTRKSTKQTQAGLRY
+318 NTRKNTRQTQAGLRY
-333 ERQLSEQDDLSVMMY
+333 ERQLSAQDDLSVMMY
-348 AGERETTQYQSIP
+348 AGERETTQFQSIP
-361 RAPQLNP
+361 RAPQLKP

-383 IDTRWTHRGEL
+383 IDTRLTHRGEL
-394 LVPVTFTTGLDYE
+394 LVPVTLTAGLDYE
-407 NMSERRKGVENF
+407 NMSERRKGYENF
-419 VMVNGAPQYGEEGNL
+419 VMVNGAPQYGEQGAL
-434 RRNERNLMWNIDPY
+434 RRNERNLMWNVDPY

-459 SLDAGVR
+459 SLDSGVR

-474 NDYYVTPG
+474 NDYYITPG

-504 VTEAWNVYLSAGR
+504 LTDAWNVYLSAGR

-536 LNFGLQPATNDTV
+536 LNFGLKPSTNDTV

-576 VDASSGGRTSYK
+576 VDSSSGGRTSYK

-650 GYQPDRG
+650 GYQPEQG

-697 KMDMDLFGRV
+697 RMDMDLFGRI
-707 DNLFDRSYVGSVIVN
+707 DNLFDREYVGSVIVN

-735 NYGVGLNLAWRF
+735 NYGIGLNLAWRF

>member
-1 MKTDGENNHS
+1 
-11 VPLFNENN
+11 
-19 VNNFQKITK
+19 
-28 GLTCGHMFRLVRFTS
+28 
-43 SSMKILSVR
+43 MKILSVR
-52 TAALPALLF
+52 HAALPALLL
-61 PLIAVAQPGTS
+61 PLIAAAQAA

-78 VTAAPTAV
+78 VTAAPTTV

-99 GDEMRQAAPRVNL
+99 GDDMRQAAPRVNL

-175 GSVDSLDVLRG
+175 GSVNTIEVLRG

-202 TTQTGSQPPTIEASS
+202 TSQTGTQPPTVEASS

-223 TWHYGLKATGA
+223 TWHYGMKATGA
-234 VGDGTHAGDVD
+234 VGDGSHAGDVD

-270 AKLGVR
+270 ARLGVR

-281 KLTLLFNSVDIK
+281 KLTLLLNSVDIK
-293 ANDAGGLTYDEWRNN
+293 ANDAGGLTADEWRDN

-318 NTRKSTKQTQAGLRY
+318 NTRKNTRQTQAGLRY
-333 ERQLSEQDDLSVMMY
+333 ERQLSAQDDLSVMMY
-348 AGERETTQYQSIP
+348 AGERETTQFQSIP
-361 RAPQLNP
+361 RAPQLKP

-383 IDTRWTHRGEL
+383 IDTRLTHRGEL
-394 LVPVTFTTGLDYE
+394 LVPVTLTAGLDYE
-407 NMSERRKGVENF
+407 NMSERRKGYENF
-419 VMVNGAPQYGEEGNL
+419 VMVNGAPQYGEQGAL
-434 RRNERNLMWNIDPY
+434 RRNERNLMWNVDPY

-474 NDYYVTPG
+474 NDYYITPG

-504 VTEAWNVYLSAGR
+504 LTDAWNVYLSAGR

-536 LNFGLQPATNDTV
+536 LNFGLKPSTNDTV

-558 NGLFT
+558 NGLLT
-563 AALFQTNTDNEIV
+563 AALFQTDTDNEIV
-576 VDASSGGRTSYK
+576 VDSSSGGRTSYK

-621 TYRTNVCDDASCNG
+621 TYRTNVCGDASCNG

-650 GYQPDRG
+650 GYQPEQG

-697 KMDMDLFGRV
+697 RMDMDLFGRV
-707 DNLFDRSYVGSVIVN
+707 DNLFDREYVGSVIVN

-735 NYGVGLNLAWRF
+735 NYGIGLNLAWRF

>member
-1 MKTDGENNHS
+1 
-11 VPLFNENN
+11 
-19 VNNFQKITK
+19 
-28 GLTCGHMFRLVRFTS
+28 
-43 SSMKILSVR
+43 MKILSVR
-52 TAALPALLF
+52 HVALPALLL
-61 PLIAVAQPGTS
+61 PLIAAAQAA

-78 VTAAPTAV
+78 VTAAPTTV

-175 GSVDSLDVLRG
+175 GSVDTIEVLRG

-202 TTQTGSQPPTIEASS
+202 TSQTGTQPPTVEASS

-223 TWHYGLKATGA
+223 TWHYGMKATGA
-234 VGDGTHAGDVD
+234 VGDGSHAGDVD

-270 AKLGVR
+270 ARLGVR

-281 KLTLLFNSVDIK
+281 KLTLLLNSVDIK
-293 ANDAGGLTYDEWRNN
+293 ANDAGGLTADEWRDN

-318 NTRKSTKQTQAGLRY
+318 NTRKNTRQTQAGLRY
-333 ERQLSEQDDLSVMMY
+333 ERQLSAQDDLSVMMY
-348 AGERETTQYQSIP
+348 AGERETTQFQSIP
-361 RAPQLNP
+361 RAPQLKP

-383 IDTRWTHRGEL
+383 IDTRLTHRGEL
-394 LVPVTFTTGLDYE
+394 LVPVTLTAGLDYE
-407 NMSERRKGVENF
+407 NMSERRKGYENF
-419 VMVNGAPQYGEEGNL
+419 VMVNGAPQYGEQGAL
-434 RRNERNLMWNIDPY
+434 RRNERNLMWNVDPY

-474 NDYYVTPG
+474 NDYYITPG

-504 VTEAWNVYLSAGR
+504 LTDTWNVYLSAGR

-536 LNFGLQPATNDTV
+536 LNFGLKPSTNDTV

-576 VDASSGGRTSYK
+576 VDSSSGGRTSYK

-650 GYQPDRG
+650 GYQPEQG

-697 KMDMDLFGRV
+697 RMDMDLFGRI
-707 DNLFDRSYVGSVIVN
+707 DNLFDREYVGSVIVN

-735 NYGVGLNLAWRF
+735 NYGIGLNLAWRF

>member
-1 MKTDGENNHS
+1 
-11 VPLFNENN
+11 
-19 VNNFQKITK
+19 
-28 GLTCGHMFRLVRFTS
+28 
-43 SSMKILSVR
+43 MKILSVR
-52 TAALPALLF
+52 HVALPALLL
-61 PLIAVAQPGTS
+61 PLIAAAQAA

-78 VTAAPTAV
+78 VTAAPTTV

-175 GSVDSLDVLRG
+175 GSVDTIEVLRG

-202 TTQTGSQPPTIEASS
+202 TSQTGTQPPTVEASS

-223 TWHYGLKATGA
+223 TWHYGMKATGA
-234 VGDGTHAGDVD
+234 VGDGSHAGDVD

-270 AKLGVR
+270 ARLGVR

-281 KLTLLFNSVDIK
+281 KLTLLLNSVDIK
-293 ANDAGGLTYDEWRNN
+293 ANDAGGLTADEWRDN

-318 NTRKSTKQTQAGLRY
+318 NTRKNTRQTQAGLRY
-333 ERQLSEQDDLSVMMY
+333 ERQLSAQDDLSVMMY
-348 AGERETTQYQSIP
+348 AGERETTQFQSIP
-361 RAPQLNP
+361 RAPQLEAEPCRRGDRPYP
-368 SHAGGVIDLTRHYQG
+368 SLPG
-383 IDTRWTHRGEL
+383 IDTRLTHRGEL
-394 LVPVTFTTGLDYE
+394 LVPVTLTAGLDYE
-407 NMSERRKGVENF
+407 NMSERRKGYENF
-419 VMVNGAPQYGEEGNL
+419 VMVNGAPQYGEQGAL
-434 RRNERNLMWNIDPY
+434 RRNERNLMWNVDPY

-474 NDYYVTPG
+474 NDYYITPG

-504 VTEAWNVYLSAGR
+504 LTDAWNVYLSAGR

-536 LNFGLQPATNDTV
+536 LNFGLKPSTNDTV

-576 VDASSGGRTSYK
+576 VDSSSGGRTSYK
-588 NAGKTRRQGMELG
+588 KRRQDPPSGDGAGAGSAVWRELASEGG
-601 LDQQFGES
+601 LD
-609 WRLKAAWTWLDA
+609 L
-621 TYRTNVCDDASCNG
+621 
-635 NRIPGI
+635 
-641 ARNMGYASF
+641 
-650 GYQPDRG
+650 
-657 WYAGSDIRYM
+657 AGR
-667 SDIMANDEN
+667 
-676 TAKAPSWT
+676 
-684 VVGLTTGYKWSYG
+684 
-697 KMDMDLFGRV
+697 DL
-707 DNLFDRSYVGSVIVN
+707 SH
-722 ESNGRYYEPAPGR
+722 
-735 NYGVGLNLAWRF
+735 
-747 E
+747 

>member
-1 MKTDGENNHS
+1 
-11 VPLFNENN
+11 
-19 VNNFQKITK
+19 
-28 GLTCGHMFRLVRFTS
+28 
-43 SSMKILSVR
+43 MKILSVR
-52 TAALPALLF
+52 HAALPALLL
-61 PLIAVAQPGTS
+61 PLIAAAQAA

-78 VTAAPTAV
+78 VTAAPTMV

-175 GSVDSLDVLRG
+175 GSVDTIEVLRG

-202 TTQTGSQPPTIEASS
+202 TSQTGTQPPTVEASS

-223 TWHYGLKATGA
+223 TWHYGMKATGA
-234 VGDGTHAGDVD
+234 VGDGSHAGDVD

-270 AKLGVR
+270 ARLGVR

-281 KLTLLFNSVDIK
+281 KLTLLLNSVDIK
-293 ANDAGGLTYDEWRNN
+293 ANDAGGLTADEWRDN

-318 NTRKSTKQTQAGLRY
+318 NTRKNTRQTQAGLRY
-333 ERQLSEQDDLSVMMY
+333 ERQLSAQDDLSVMMY
-348 AGERETTQYQSIP
+348 AGERETTQFQSIP
-361 RAPQLNP
+361 RAPQLKP

-383 IDTRWTHRGEL
+383 IDTRLTHRGEL
-394 LVPVTFTTGLDYE
+394 LVPVTLTAGLDYE
-407 NMSERRKGVENF
+407 NMSERRKGYENF
-419 VMVNGAPQYGEEGNL
+419 VMVNGAPQYGEQGAL
-434 RRNERNLMWNIDPY
+434 RRNERNLMWNVDPY

-474 NDYYVTPG
+474 NDYYITPG

-504 VTEAWNVYLSAGR
+504 LTDAWNVYLSAGR

-536 LNFGLQPATNDTV
+536 LNFGLKPSTNDTV

-576 VDASSGGRTSYK
+576 VDSSSGGRTSYK

-635 NRIPGI
+635 NRIPGV
-641 ARNMGYASF
+641 ARNMG
-650 GYQPDRG
+650 
-657 WYAGSDIRYM
+657 
-667 SDIMANDEN
+667 
-676 TAKAPSWT
+676 
-684 VVGLTTGYKWSYG
+684 
-697 KMDMDLFGRV
+697 
-707 DNLFDRSYVGSVIVN
+707 
-722 ESNGRYYEPAPGR
+722 
-735 NYGVGLNLAWRF
+735 
-747 E
+747 

>member
-1 MKTDGENNHS
+1 MRH
-11 VPLFNENN
+11 
-19 VNNFQKITK
+19 
-28 GLTCGHMFRLVRFTS
+28 
-43 SSMKILSVR
+43 
-52 TAALPALLF
+52 AALPALLL
-61 PLIAVAQPGTS
+61 PLIAAAQAA

-78 VTAAPTAV
+78 VTAAPTTV

-175 GSVDSLDVLRG
+175 GSVDTIEVLRG

-202 TTQTGSQPPTIEASS
+202 TSQTGTQPPTVEASS

-223 TWHYGLKATGA
+223 TWHYGMKATGA
-234 VGDGTHAGDVD
+234 VGDGSHAGDVD

-270 AKLGVR
+270 ARLGVR

-281 KLTLLFNSVDIK
+281 KLTLLLNSVDIK
-293 ANDAGGLTYDEWRNN
+293 ANDAGGLTADEWRDN

-318 NTRKSTKQTQAGLRY
+318 NTRKNTRQTQAGLRY
-333 ERQLSEQDDLSVMMY
+333 ERQLSAQDDLSVMMY
-348 AGERETTQYQSIP
+348 AGERETTQFQSIP
-361 RAPQLNP
+361 RAPQLKP

-383 IDTRWTHRGEL
+383 IDTRLTHRGEL
-394 LVPVTFTTGLDYE
+394 LVPVTLTAGLDYE
-407 NMSERRKGVENF
+407 NMSERRKGYENF
-419 VMVNGAPQYGEEGNL
+419 VMVNGAPQYGEQGAL
-434 RRNERNLMWNIDPY
+434 RRNERNLMWNVDPY

-474 NDYYVTPG
+474 NDYYITPG

-504 VTEAWNVYLSAGR
+504 LTDAWNVYLSAGR

-536 LNFGLQPATNDTV
+536 LNFGLKPSTNDTV

-558 NGLFT
+558 NGLLT
-563 AALFQTNTDNEIV
+563 AALFQTDTDNEIV
-576 VDASSGGRTSYK
+576 VDSSSGGRTSYK

-621 TYRTNVCDDASCNG
+621 TYRTNVCGDASCNG

-650 GYQPDRG
+650 GYQPEQG

-697 KMDMDLFGRV
+697 RMDMDLFGRV
-707 DNLFDRSYVGSVIVN
+707 DNLFDREYVGSVIVN

-735 NYGVGLNLAWRF
+735 NYGIGLNLAWRF

>member
-1 MKTDGENNHS
+1 
-11 VPLFNENN
+11 
-19 VNNFQKITK
+19 
-28 GLTCGHMFRLVRFTS
+28 
-43 SSMKILSVR
+43 MKILSVR
-52 TAALPALLF
+52 HAALLALLL
-61 PLIAVAQPGTS
+61 PLIAAAQAA

-78 VTAAPTAV
+78 VTAAPTTV

-175 GSVDSLDVLRG
+175 GSVDTIEVLRG

-202 TTQTGSQPPTIEASS
+202 TSQTGTQPPTVEASS

-223 TWHYGLKATGA
+223 TWHYGMKATGA
-234 VGDGTHAGDVD
+234 VGDGSHAGDVD

-270 AKLGVR
+270 ARLGVR

-281 KLTLLFNSVDIK
+281 KLTLLLNSVDIK
-293 ANDAGGLTYDEWRNN
+293 ANDAGGLTADEWRDN

-318 NTRKSTKQTQAGLRY
+318 NTRKNTRQTQAGLRY
-333 ERQLSEQDDLSVMMY
+333 ERQLSAQDDLSVMMY
-348 AGERETTQYQSIP
+348 AGERETTQFQSIP
-361 RAPQLNP
+361 RAPQLKP

-383 IDTRWTHRGEL
+383 IDTRLTHRGEL
-394 LVPVTFTTGLDYE
+394 LVPVTLTAGLDYE
-407 NMSERRKGVENF
+407 NMSERRKGYENF
-419 VMVNGAPQYGEEGNL
+419 VMVNGAPQYGEQGAL
-434 RRNERNLMWNIDPY
+434 RRNERNLMWNVDPY

-474 NDYYVTPG
+474 NDYYITPG

-504 VTEAWNVYLSAGR
+504 LTDAWNVYLSAGR

-536 LNFGLQPATNDTV
+536 LNFGLKPSTNDTV

-563 AALFQTNTDNEIV
+563 TALFQTNTDNEIV
-576 VDASSGGRTSYK
+576 VDSSSGGRTSYK

-650 GYQPDRG
+650 GYQPEQG

-697 KMDMDLFGRV
+697 RMDMDLFGRI
-707 DNLFDRSYVGSVIVN
+707 DNLFDREYVGSVIVN

-735 NYGVGLNLAWRF
+735 NYGIGLNLAWRF